1 MHAISVIIPTAAE
14 KNINKKISSE
24 CLLLLKFLQKLINSN
39 MIKNRLYINSYTMRF
54 TAKYQILSD
63 IILIRLRFIV
73 YIVKNKQDIHIRFLR
88 K

>member
-1 MHAISVIIPTAAE
+1 MLFSVIIPTAAE

-39 MIKNRLYINSYTMRF
+39 MIKNRLYINSSTMRF

>member
-1 MHAISVIIPTAAE
+1 MLFSVIIPTAAE

-39 MIKNRLYINSYTMRF
+39 MIKNRLYINSSTMRF

-63 IILIRLRFIV
+63 KILIRLRFIV